1 VATWPHIWPGILHYL
16 ILLGLPAV
24 TATSTGEAAH
34 PTRSADKGDVVIA
47 LGFRRSLRQT
57 VEGLQQSRPN
67 GAYCVGI
74 ADTTVSSSARFSHE
88 CLIASVETP
97 SYGASYAAP
106 ICSLNGLICA
116 SGYFNRKKTLEL
128 LQKAADEQRQG
139 FRWYRD

>member
-1 VATWPHIWPGILHYL
+1 MATWPQIWSGILHYL

-106 ICSLNGLICA
+106 NLFTERIDLRLRLFQSQENAG
-116 SGYFNRKKTLEL
+116 
-128 LQKAADEQRQG
+128 AAAKSR
-139 FRWYRD
+139 R